1 MKRNDVIQKITDILN
16 NEVLTDENKI
26 EIVEILQ
33 DVYDYFENEVYLCL
47 ISENE
52 ALQKRVKSI
61 TEQFSK
67 LEKML

>member
-1 MKRNDVIQKITDILN
+1 MKRNDVIQKITNILN
-16 NEVLTDENKI
+16 NEVLTDQDKI

-33 DVYDYFENEVYLCL
+33 DAYDYFENEVYLDL
-47 ISENE
+47 IAENE

>member
-1 MKRNDVIQKITDILN
+1 MKRNDVIQKITNILN
-16 NEVLTDENKI
+16 NEVLTDQDKI

-33 DVYDYFENEVYLCL
+33 DTYDYFENEVYLDL
-47 ISENE
+47 IAENE

>member
-1 MKRNDVIQKITDILN
+1 MKRNDIIQKITNILE
-16 NEVLTDENKI
+16 NEYLTDQNKI

-33 DVYDYFENEVYLCL
+33 DTYDYFENEVYLDL
-47 ISENE
+47 IAENE

-61 TEQFSK
+61 TEQFAK

>member
-16 NEVLTDENKI
+16 NEVLADENKI

-33 DVYDYFENEVYLCL
+33 DVYDYFENEVYLDL

-61 TEQFSK
+61 TEQFAK